1 MRILVTGGTGYI
13 GSHTVVALLEA
24 GHQVISVDNLSN
36 SDIYVNERIVEI
48 SGLSP
53 SFFEV
58 DLCDQA
64 KLRNV
69 FAQAGPIDGVI
80 HFAAFKAVGES
91 VAKPLLYY
99 QNNVTGLLN
108 LLACMTDFGV
118 GQLVFSSSCT
128 VYGEPDALPVTEMAP
143 LRPAQSPYG
152 ATKQMGEQIIGDW
165 VRATPNA
172 RALLLRYFNPIG
184 AHPSGK
190 IGEWPRGVPNNL
202 VPFITQTA
210 AGLRDRLQIFGS
222 DYPTPD
228 GTCIRDYI
236 HVCDLADTHVLGLAK
251 LPHLVSGGQVRA
263 LNVGTGSGT
272 SVLEAVSAFERANGV
287 PVPRIFAPRRE
298 GDVVQIWAD
307 ATTAMNVLEWSPRFS
322 LDEAMRTAWLWEQN
336 LRKHI

>member
-24 GHQVISVDNLSN
+24 GHHVISVDNLSN
-36 SDIYVNERIVEI
+36 SEASVNERITDIV
-48 SGLSP
+48 GHGP

-58 DLCDQA
+58 DLCDQVR
-64 KLRNV
+64 LREV
-69 FAQAGPIDGVI
+69 FEKVGPIDGVI

-91 VAKPLLYY
+91 VAQPLRYY
-99 QNNVTGLLN
+99 QNNVNGLLS
-108 LLACMTDFGV
+108 LLECMTDFGV

-128 VYGEPDALPVTEMAP
+128 VYGTPEQLPVTEQAP

-165 VRATPNA
+165 VRANPNA

-210 AGLRDRLQIFGS
+210 AGLRERLQIFGS

-236 HVCDLADTHVLGLAK
+236 HVCDLADTHVLGLSRLSHL
-251 LPHLVSGGQVRA
+251 LPGGQVRA
-263 LNVGTGSGT
+263 LNIGTGSGT
-272 SVLEAVSAFERANGV
+272 SVLEAVLAFEKVNGV
-287 PVPRIFAPRRE
+287 PVPRAFAPRRE

-307 ATTAMNVLEWSPRFS
+307 ATTAMEALQWTPRFS
-322 LDEAMRTAWLWEQN
+322 LEDAMQTAWLWEKN
-336 LRKHI
+336 LRNHT